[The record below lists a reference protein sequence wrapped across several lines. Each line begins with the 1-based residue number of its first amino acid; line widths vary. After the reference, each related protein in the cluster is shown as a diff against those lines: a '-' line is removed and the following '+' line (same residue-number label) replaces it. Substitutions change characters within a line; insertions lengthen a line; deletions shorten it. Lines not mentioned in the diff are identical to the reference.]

1 MVMAKYQMVSDIAA
15 ALHMIRSTIYRYIDA
30 RRALK
35 VVDIYFTLLDALAL
49 VQLQPYLNNL
59 KPIADYIELLFVLN
73 L

>member
-1 MVMAKYQMVSDIAA
+1 MLMAKYQMVSDITV
-15 ALHMIRSTIYRYIDA
+15 ALHMIRSTIYRYINA

-35 VVDIYFTLLDALAL
+35 VFDIYFTLLDALAL

>member
-1 MVMAKYQMVSDIAA
+1 MVMAKYQMVSDITV
-15 ALHMIRSTIYRYIDA
+15 ALQMIRSTIYRYINA

-35 VVDIYFTLLDALAL
+35 VFDIYFTLLDALAL